1 MRPAAAIFMLMVLSA
16 PAFCADA
23 SGGLDGLSLSAASG
37 MDVPSASSFA
47 PGLKEAAAK
56 DAASPARPSGPVYDA
71 ALARRLAQAA
81 ADGNAGGFSGK
92 CYAYVAWHMHYAGIL
107 DFNGWVDM
115 GIQPGYSDDAADF
128 FVWADQNR
136 EKMRS
141 EMRLAIVPTPASK
154 DEVPVGSILVYDR
167 GWCGFSEA
175 SGHIEVLTSPDW
187 ACSDGCE
194 SLDNNCFA
202 DASVRE
208 HVHVIIPVKN

>member
-1 MRPAAAIFMLMVLSA
+1 MKPAAILFTVMAFSA

-23 SGGLDGLSLSAASG
+23 SGLDGLSVSAASG
-37 MDVPSASSFA
+37 MDVPSVSAFGQDRGETAGKALSS
-47 PGLKEAAAK
+47 AAAK
-56 DAASPARPSGPVYDA
+56 PAGPVYDA
-71 ALARRLAQAA
+71 ELARRLAQAA
-81 ADGNAGGFSGK
+81 ADGNAGAFGGK
-92 CYAYVAWHMHYAGIL
+92 CYAYVAWHMHHAGIL

-154 DEVPVGSILVYDR
+154 EEVPVGSILVYDR
-167 GWCGFSEA
+167 GWCGFSES
-175 SGHIEVLTSPDW
+175 SGHIEVLTAPDW

-202 DASVRE
+202 DASIRE